1 MGPGRVAVRLSPTSI
16 DPKTGRQNATYF
28 ATTCLDPDDVYEFAV
43 KGLDRLQLAYL
54 LLSEPRWTGK
64 NDSNVSTDAGFS
76 MPLSHGKYRKLYSGT
91 LMGAGGFTP
100 ASAAKAISDGAYD
113 LVAFGRW
120 FISNP
125 DLPKR
130 IATGAALNVYD
141 R

>member
-1 MGPGRVAVRLSPTSI
+1 
-16 DPKTGRQNATYF
+16 
-28 ATTCLDPDDVYEFAV
+28 
-43 KGLDRLQLAYL
+43 
-54 LLSEPRWTGK
+54 
-64 NDSNVSTDAGFS
+64 
-76 MPLSHGKYRKLYSGT
+76 MPLSHGKYRKLYRGT

-113 LVAFGRW
+113 LIAFGRW

-141 R
+141 RSTFYTDTYNGGNNTGYTDYPDLDGTVGIRGKYKLMEQHQIGQSLAASKL